1 MSGLHSSGALRHSG
15 RMTEQELGSAYL
27 QSQKR
32 PHMITQPQRK
42 VQRISTRPVHIT
54 PYEAPQAP
62 RRASPSAVER
72 EQQRTTK
79 KADLQ
84 KAYRPSPPR
93 SRTAFRRP
101 SPSQKRATTAGPRSS
116 SSLAKG
122 PQLRTPY
129 GAQTSVSAKNLF
141 YKPISRQQPPAAHH
155 RRPEP
160 QVSPHGSHGPTHTR
174 NADSPS
180 LMVTDELSSRTSGY
194 AHMINNIMREIQRT
208 QNSPD
213 AALNDSRDDEHSSR
227 QKLVGTM
234 IGDYAHGSGHIA
246 TPSTSLMSSV
256 GSGPPGA
263 IVGGRTSFG
272 TSTSPA
278 GILTS
283 TPIKTG
289 TQTVPQSVDVSI
301 QTLIEEK
308 CRPSTERGV
317 APSSNPFAQSPTHTK
332 EGSGDRSSV
341 HRLRLAHARDTL
353 ADDETSTG
361 ISEDDGA
368 GLAGSAGQSTDAEVS
383 ETVLRH
389 CTLTHGG
396 PTPPKGDRQIAG
408 LQSLLDSCQPRS
420 AQAKRRVSQ
429 SARPPSD
436 VSHTPTRCRST
447 ASARFNPRQSA
458 DVISRPE
465 SAYPGVAEQLRPG
478 TPRPRQT
485 EGTPDHKFCDSI
497 QHMRPSDGSLHH
509 VYSRESTCRSLS
521 ELPRPPA
528 DIEASALQLSPFD
541 GASGCSC
548 VVCNR
553 TLTSK
558 RLVDGSLTVCP
569 ACHPTLVNTIIA
581 RIDGSLGLNPP
592 SPRLIRELRDLEDF
606 LPEESC
612 CVDNGIPTAICNPR
626 FCTACP
632 TRKRYLSSN
641 VLAHVVDELQ
651 SALERVV
658 PLPSRAEDGT
668 EHVSPTL
675 YFNGTLPKCICT
687 GCTRCASSTTGPS
700 EPDYYGLNDVG
711 LVTLGTSCSLS
722 SSTRCRPDMAIFEP
736 LTCEPHAFQVA
747 QEVVRTDSQRLK
759 PKHTNPSCPLYGAYT
774 EGPYQRHSCPFTQAV
789 RAFLART
796 TADFPVEL
804 QGTPVFGS
812 RRESTRRDPVDTSA
826 GILSYVESGLRSP
839 RCTREDPMRCRCP
852 LCKRER
858 TREGK

>member
-1 MSGLHSSGALRHSG
+1 
-15 RMTEQELGSAYL
+15 MTEQELGSAYL

-42 VQRISTRPVHIT
+42 VQRVSTRPVHIT

-62 RRASPSAVER
+62 RRASPSAIER

-84 KAYRPSPPR
+84 RAYRPSPPR
-93 SRTAFRRP
+93 SRTAIRRP
-101 SPSQKRATTAGPRSS
+101 SPSQKRATIAGPRSS

-122 PQLRTPY
+122 PHPRTPY
-129 GAQTSVSAKNLF
+129 GTQPNINPKDLF

-160 QVSPHGSHGPTHTR
+160 QASSHESHGPSPVRT
-174 NADSPS
+174 ADSPS
-180 LMVTDELSSRTSGY
+180 LMAADELSSRTSGY

-213 AALNDSRDDEHSSR
+213 GILNDSRDDEHSSR
-227 QKLVGTM
+227 QKLVGAM

-246 TPSTSLMSSV
+246 TPSMSLTSSI

-263 IVGGRTSFG
+263 AIVGRTSFG

-278 GILTS
+278 GVMTS
-283 TPIKTG
+283 TPLKAG
-289 TQTVPQSVDVSI
+289 TQTVPQSVDASI
-301 QTLIEEK
+301 QTVLEE
-308 CRPSTERGV
+308 RHGILTDRGV
-317 APSSNPFAQSPTHTK
+317 APSSNPFVQSPTRAR
-332 EGSGDRSSV
+332 EGTGDRSSV
-341 HRLRLAHARDTL
+341 HRLRLAQVRDTL

-361 ISEDDGA
+361 ISEDNGA
-368 GLAGSAGQSTDAEVS
+368 GLAESAGPSTDAEVS

-389 CTLTHGG
+389 CTLTHGA

-420 AQAKRRVSQ
+420 TQAKRRISQ

-436 VSHTPTRCRST
+436 ISHTPTRCRST

-485 EGTPDHKFCDSI
+485 EGTPDQKLCDSI

-509 VYSRESTCRSLS
+509 IYSRESTCRSLS

-528 DIEASALQLSPFD
+528 DIETSALQLSPFD

-553 TLTSK
+553 ALTSQ
-558 RLVDGSLTVCP
+558 RLMDGSLTVCS
-569 ACHPTLVNTIIA
+569 ACHPTLINNIIVG
-581 RIDGSLGLNPP
+581 IDGSLSLNQP
-592 SPRLIRELRDLEDF
+592 SPRLVREIRDLEDF
-606 LPEESC
+606 IPDESC

-632 TRKRYLSSN
+632 TRKRYLSSTL
-641 VLAHVVDELQ
+641 LAHVVGELQ
-651 SALERVV
+651 TALERVV
-658 PLPSRAEDGT
+658 PLPLRSEDGT
-668 EHVSPTL
+668 DRVSPTL
-675 YFNGTLPKCICT
+675 YFNGTLPKCVCT
-687 GCTRCASSTTGPS
+687 GCSKCGGTTIDSS
-700 EPDYYGLNDVG
+700 ELDYYGLNDVG
-711 LVTLGTSCSLS
+711 LVS
-722 SSTRCRPDMAIFEP
+722 SDVNRSPIGLARRRPDMAIFEP

-747 QEVVRTDSQRLK
+747 QEVVRTDSHRVR
-759 PKHTNPSCPLYGAYT
+759 PKHTNPLCPLYAAYT
-774 EGPYQRHSCPFTQAV
+774 EGPYQQHSCPFTQAV
-789 RAFLART
+789 RTFLART
-796 TADFPVEL
+796 TAEFPLKL

-839 RCTREDPMRCRCP
+839 RCTRDDPMRCRCP

-858 TREGK
+858 TREAK